1 MTKKEPVRVYT
12 QKQVQFIAVNLI
24 HRLDVDK
31 VIETHF
37 DFTSDLSIDTT
48 CEMVDALIAELKQAG
63 HMEDIEIL
71 PYGSMQ

>member
-1 MTKKEPVRVYT
+1 MNKKEPVRVYT

-48 CEMVDALIAELKQAG
+48 CKIVDDLIVELKQAG

-71 PYGSMQ
+71 PYSSMQ